1 MSSTSHGNSAG
12 SYGRLTLSAQHLRAL
27 FPFHI
32 VFDAEMRIIHH
43 GDRLARLCPTLKTG
57 DQFSEHFQIHRP
69 ARIDNFESIYRQL
82 GALYVVRL
90 RSAPIELK
98 GQMVLLQEN
107 LILFLCSPLV
117 RNLTEVQALG
127 LSLQDFPL
135 HDPVGDLLF
144 LLQAQHTTIED
155 AKALNRR
162 LLAEVQKVASLNE
175 AFKKYVP
182 QEFLKLLEK
191 ESIVHVKLG
200 DNVQKTMTVLF
211 SDIRS
216 FTTLSESMSPQETFK
231 FINGYL
237 QQMEPMISKHD
248 GFIDKYI
255 GDAIMAL
262 FATTPDH
269 AVKAA
274 LDMLHTLVNYNQGRQ
289 RAGYIPIR
297 IGIGINT
304 GSLMLGTIGGESRMD
319 STVISDDVNL
329 ASRIEDLTKM
339 YGVSLLI
346 SEKTFFSLETPLAY
360 SVRVVGRVIV
370 KGKSEPTT
378 VFEVFDGDPPEVKEA
393 KCTTL
398 KLFEEAVDLYYRQ
411 EFREAHRLFLSCCN
425 KNPHDQTAK
434 IYLEH
439 CQQMISAGQQADWNG
454 ITKI

>member
-1 MSSTSHGNSAG
+1 MSSTSHGSSA
-12 SYGRLTLSAQHLRAL
+12 SAYERLTLSAQHLESL

-32 VFDAEMRIIHH
+32 VFDEEMRIIHH
-43 GDRLARLCPTLKTG
+43 GARSLRLCPTLKTG
-57 DQFSEHFQIHRP
+57 DLFSEHFQIHRP
-69 ARIDNFESIYRQL
+69 EHIDNFWGICRQL
-82 GALYVVRL
+82 DALYVVRL
-90 RSAPIELK
+90 RTSPTELK
-98 GQMVLLQEN
+98 GQMVLLREN

-117 RNLTEVQALG
+117 RRIADVQALG

-144 LLQAQHTTIED
+144 LLQAQHTTIEE

-162 LLAEVQKVASLNE
+162 LVAEVQKVASLNE

-182 QEFLKLLEK
+182 QEFLKLLQK

-200 DNVQKTMTVLF
+200 DNVRKTMTVLF

-216 FTTLSESMSPQETFK
+216 FTTLAESMSPQETFN

-237 QQMEPMISKHD
+237 QQMEPMISKRG

-262 FATTPDH
+262 FSTAPDN

-274 LDMLHTLVNYNQGRQ
+274 LDMLHTLDNYNQERR
-289 RAGYIPIR
+289 RAGYGPIQ

-339 YGVSLLI
+339 YGASLLI
-346 SEKTFFSLETPLAY
+346 GEKTFLSLDKPRDY
-360 SVRVVGRVIV
+360 SVRVVGRIRV

-378 VFEVFDGDPPEVKEA
+378 VFEIFDGDPPEVKES
-393 KCTTL
+393 KHTTL
-398 KLFEEAVDLYYRQ
+398 TLFEEAVDLYDRQ
-411 EFREAHRLFLSCCN
+411 GFEEAHKLFSSCCI
-425 KNPHDQTAK
+425 KSPHDQIAK
-434 IYLEH
+434 IYLER
-439 CQQMISAGQQADWNG
+439 CQQMISAGQQE
-454 ITKI
+454 

>member
-12 SYGRLTLSAQHLRAL
+12 FYGNLNLSSQHLRAL

-32 VFDAEMRIIHH
+32 VFDAGMRIIHH
-43 GDRLARLCPTLKTG
+43 GERLVRLCPTLKAG
-57 DQFSEHFQIHRP
+57 DLFSEHFQIHRP
-69 ARIDNFESIYRQL
+69 ERIDNFESIFRQL

-90 RSAPIELK
+90 RSAPTELK

-117 RNLTEVQALG
+117 RRIAEVQALG

-144 LLQAQHTTIED
+144 LLQAQHTTIEE
-155 AKALNRR
+155 AKALNHR
-162 LLAEVQKVASLNE
+162 LLGEVQKVASLNE

-262 FATTPDH
+262 FATAPDH